1 VTSKSSKAPDNEA
14 EADNAATTKQ
24 PTTGQQRDPVKPF
37 TWLVFGLIVLLALW
51 YFFADRYAPW
61 TDQARVQAWVVPI
74 APKVSGKVVKVNVVK
89 DQVVEPGDL
98 LIEIDP
104 REYELAVEQAEA
116 DLEVAGQNMGANTEQ
131 VAVAEASLSEART
144 QLALVEAQAER
155 YLALA
160 EKGVTSKADAD
171 SARAEVAKAES
182 RVASAIA
189 ELQQAKEQLGAEGN
203 DNAAVRSALAA
214 LETARIDLAETRIF
228 APTGGGVTNL
238 KIQKGYYANAGSPI
252 MTFVSDQ
259 DVWIQANFR
268 ENSLAHID
276 PGDPVEIALDMAPGR
291 IFKGQ
296 VFSRGFAVSQDNDT
310 AAGQAANVKSETGW
324 LRDAQRFPVII
335 NFDDDSARGYRLVGG
350 QADVQVYA
358 GDHSI
363 LNALGWLWI
372 RLMSGLSFVY

>member
-1 VTSKSSKAPDNEA
+1 VTSETSKASDSGTEV
-14 EADNAATTKQ
+14 DNASTAGQ
-24 PTTGQQRDPVKPF
+24 PDSRQRDPVKRF
-37 TWLVFGLIVLLALW
+37 TWLVFGVIVLLALW

-74 APKVSGKVVKVNVVK
+74 APKVSGKVVEVKVVQ
-89 DQVVEPGDL
+89 DQAVEAGDL
-98 LIEIDP
+98 LVEIDP
-104 REYELAVEQAEA
+104 REYEFAVAQAEA
-116 DLEVAGQNMGANTEQ
+116 DLEVAGQNMGASTEQ
-131 VAVAEASLSEART
+131 VAVVEASLSEART
-144 QLALVEAQAER
+144 QLALVETQAER

-160 EKGVTSKADAD
+160 EKGTVSKADAD
-171 SARAEVAKAES
+171 KAQGEVAKAES
-182 RVASAIA
+182 RVASATA
-189 ELQQAKEQLGAEGN
+189 ELEQAKKQLGAVGN

-214 LETARIDLAETRIF
+214 LETARIDLAETRIL
-228 APTGGGVTNL
+228 APTGGGITNL

-276 PGDPVEIALDMAPGR
+276 PGDPVEIVLDMAPGR
-291 IFKGQ
+291 IFKGR
-296 VFSRGFAVSQDNDT
+296 VFSRGFAIAGDNDA

-335 NFDDDSARGYRLVGG
+335 NFDDDSAHGLRLVGG
-350 QADVQVYA
+350 QADVQIYT
-358 GDHSI
+358 GDHAI

>member
-1 VTSKSSKAPDNEA
+1 VTSESSKAPDGDTKPDDAVTNA
-14 EADNAATTKQ
+14 ESTTSR
-24 PTTGQQRDPVKPF
+24 QRDPVKSL
-37 TWLVFGLIVLLALW
+37 TWLVFGIIMLLALW

-74 APKVSGKVVKVNVVK
+74 APKVSGKVVKVDVVQ
-89 DQVVEPGDL
+89 DQAVGAGAL
-98 LIEIDP
+98 LVEIDP
-104 REYELAVEQAEA
+104 REYELAVAQAEA
-116 DLEVAGQNMGANTEQ
+116 DLEVAGQNVGASTEQ

-144 QLALVEAQAER
+144 QLALVEAQAAR
-155 YLALA
+155 FLTLA
-160 EKGVTSKADAD
+160 EKGTVSRAEAD

-189 ELQQAKEQLGAEGN
+189 ELEQAKEQLGARGN

-214 LETARIDLAETRIF
+214 LERARIDLAETRIV
-228 APTGGGVTNL
+228 APTGGGITNL
-238 KIQKGYYANAGSPI
+238 KIQKGYYANAGTPI

-291 IFKGQ
+291 IFKGR
-296 VFSRGFAVSQDNDT
+296 VFSRGFAVAVGNDA
-310 AAGQAANVKSETGW
+310 AAGQTATVKSESGW

-335 NFDDDSARGYRLVGG
+335 NFDDDSARGLRLVGG
-350 QADVQVYA
+350 QADVQVYT
-358 GDHSI
+358 GDHSV
-363 LNALGWLWI
+363 LNALGWIWI
-372 RLMSGLSFVY
+372 RLMSGFSFVY

>member
-1 VTSKSSKAPDNEA
+1 MTIESSKAPDA
-14 EADNAATTKQ
+14 EADVDDAVTSDQSTASQK
-24 PTTGQQRDPVKPF
+24 RDPVKWV
-37 TWLVFGLIVLLALW
+37 TWLVFGLVVLLALW
-51 YFFADRYAPW
+51 YLLADRYAPW

-89 DQVVEPGDL
+89 DQAVEAGTL
-98 LIEIDP
+98 LVEIDP
-104 REYELAVEQAEA
+104 REYELAVAQAEA
-116 DLEVAGQNMGANTEQ
+116 DLEVAGQNMGASTEQ

-160 EKGVTSKADAD
+160 EKGTVSRADAD

-182 RVASAIA
+182 GVASAIA
-189 ELQQAKEQLGAEGN
+189 ELEQAKEQLGAEGN

-214 LETARIDLAETRIF
+214 LARARIDLAETRIV
-228 APTGGGVTNL
+228 APTGGGITNL
-238 KIQKGYYANAGSPI
+238 KIQKGYYANAGTPVL
-252 MTFVSDQ
+252 TFVSDQ

-276 PGDPVEIALDMAPGR
+276 PGDPVEIALDIAPGR
-291 IFKGQ
+291 IFKGR
-296 VFSRGFAVSQDNDT
+296 VFSRGFAVAADSDA
-310 AAGQAANVKSETGW
+310 AAGQAATVKSESGW

-335 NFDDDSARGYRLVGG
+335 NFNDDSARGLRLVGG
-350 QADVQVYA
+350 QADVQVYT

>member
-1 VTSKSSKAPDNEA
+1 VTSESSKAPDGDAKADDAVTNA
-14 EADNAATTKQ
+14 ESTTSRR
-24 PTTGQQRDPVKPF
+24 RDPVKSF
-37 TWLVFGLIVLLALW
+37 TWLVFGIIVLLALW

-74 APKVSGKVVKVNVVK
+74 APKVSGKVVKVNVVQ
-89 DQVVEPGDL
+89 DQAVEAGAL
-98 LIEIDP
+98 LVEIDP
-104 REYELAVEQAEA
+104 REYELAVAQAEA
-116 DLEVAGQNMGANTEQ
+116 DLEVAGQNMGASTEQ

-144 QLALVEAQAER
+144 QLALVEAQAAR
-155 YLALA
+155 YLTLA
-160 EKGVTSKADAD
+160 EKGTVSRADAD

-189 ELQQAKEQLGAEGN
+189 ELEQAKEQLGAQGN

-214 LETARIDLAETRIF
+214 LERARIDLAETRIV
-228 APTGGGVTNL
+228 APTGGGITNL
-238 KIQKGYYANAGSPI
+238 KIQKGYYANAGTPI

-259 DVWIQANFR
+259 DVWIRANFR

-291 IFKGQ
+291 IFKGR
-296 VFSRGFAVSQDNDT
+296 VFSRGFAVAVGNDT
-310 AAGQAANVKSETGW
+310 AAGQTATVKSESGW

-335 NFDDDSARGYRLVGG
+335 NFDDDSARGLRLVGG
-350 QADVQVYA
+350 QADVQVYS
-358 GDHSI
+358 GDHGI
-363 LNALGWLWI
+363 LNAMGWIWI